1 MSDTFTAAV
10 VALLLGVL
18 VAAAELVSRY
28 RDDPARA
35 VMSLPAAA
43 YVTVNAAASAAAFGL
58 IRAFEWDFGASGTQ
72 KLVTQVLVAGFGSAA
87 LFRSSLFNI
96 TAGDQVV
103 GVGPSAVLNVI
114 LSAADRA
121 VDRQRASFRA
131 QNTTA
136 AMKDVSFER
145 SADSLAVFCFGAM
158 QNASNEE
165 VKAIDDRISILRDSK
180 NSHLP
185 DQVKSY
191 VLGLALATVVG
202 DKVLAEAA
210 AHIKAVTQPLP
221 PPDPDAAETRI
232 IEALMGG
239 PVPTMEL
246 QVRAGVDIASF
257 GTLMRDLVTSRVVAI
272 SGSGDTELAE
282 LVT

>member
-210 AHIKAVTQPLP
+210 AHIKAVTQP